1 MTCHAAWRIGDLERR
16 LCRERREASRA
27 LFTTDAELA
36 SCERVGDSLDDSATE
51 TACRV
56 LTRLDE
62 RDLRVLTEVDA
73 AERRLSAGSFGV
85 CEACARPIPFERLR
99 ALPTTRLCLVCEA
112 TVELTAH
119 R

>member
-1 MTCHAAWRIGDLERR
+1 MTCHVARRIGDLERR
-16 LCRERREASRA
+16 LCRERREASCA

-62 RDLRVLTEVDA
+62 RDLRVITEVDA

-85 CEACARPIPFERLR
+85 CEACPRPSPVERVG
-99 ALPTTRLCLVCEA
+99 ALLTGRLC
-112 TVELTAH
+112 
-119 R
+119 